1 MTLDRSVPASV
12 DLLAR
17 IRASLS
23 SLSPAELRIAEI
35 IEADPSLASTLT
47 VNDLAERA
55 STSTATVVRTAKR
68 LGFEGYPQLRLALAA
83 ISGSSAGDTIPL
95 GVDIVAADSAGEV
108 MAKLAEFESEQLKGT
123 AQLTDPAALEE
134 VVSRIRSARRVEV
147 YGIGASGIVAQD
159 LTLKLSRIDVNCRVH
174 LDRDAAM
181 AFVDYMLG
189 PSAQKYFSEQTYEYP
204 VVTGQGADARLK
216 PLAELRP
223 PALDLS
229 KLDDLQTTLNL
240 LRSTSVLK

>member
-1 MTLDRSVPASV
+1 MTLDRSAPASV

-83 ISGSSAGDTIPL
+83 ISGSGTENTIPL

-134 VVSRIRSARRVEV
+134 VVSRIRSAR
-147 YGIGASGIVAQD
+147 
-159 LTLKLSRIDVNCRVH
+159 
-174 LDRDAAM
+174 
-181 AFVDYMLG
+181 
-189 PSAQKYFSEQTYEYP
+189 
-204 VVTGQGADARLK
+204 
-216 PLAELRP
+216 
-223 PALDLS
+223 
-229 KLDDLQTTLNL
+229 
-240 LRSTSVLK
+240 